1 MDMSIFIEHVSFSVL
16 PQCTAYKQCL
26 WKRAELTSKAFDID
40 FSTVF
45 EEYWYIKSAA
55 FTYLILRFERF
66 HVECNVKS
74 MFDVEI
80 TNMMRLSFCNTNKP
94 VEGIKSIYGHLVI
107 KSRFLRDTYRL
118 PEGFKAT
125 FEVLSKSFSSDY
137 APTQEWIGK
146 HYILSSLCLKVRD
159 YYVCAVCCHNIFS
172 KYLMQSFINV

>member
-1 MDMSIFIEHVSFSVL
+1 MPILIEYVSFSEL
-16 PQCTAYKQCL
+16 PYCTAYKQCE
-26 WKRAELTSKAFDID
+26 WKRAELTSKSFDID

-55 FTYLILRFERF
+55 FTYLILESF
-66 HVECNVKS
+66 HVECNVRS

-80 TNMMRLSFCNTNKP
+80 TNMIRLSFCNTNKP

-107 KSRFLRDTYRL
+107 KSRFLRDTYHL

-137 APTQEWIGK
+137 ALTQDWTGK
-146 HYILSSLCLKVRD
+146 QSILISLL
-159 YYVCAVCCHNIFS
+159 
-172 KYLMQSFINV
+172 